1 MRGDLSEG
9 IVTIRIEE
17 GNQRAISL
25 NQKSQFGKL
34 SEDSLELSI
43 IEACYL
49 MESGRLDI
57 YKDDEKCDLEYI
69 LGLIKEQE
77 IYGRYLVY
85 RDLKNRGY
93 IIKTGFKYGSEFRL
107 YERGTGPGHA
117 HSDFLVKVLY
127 ENNEVNVLDFASYVR
142 VSHGVNKKLLL
153 AVVEYLQRNYIMPHI
168 FQSNNDNV
176 LYI

>member
-1 MRGDLSEG
+1 MRGDLCEG
-9 IVTIRIEE
+9 FVTIKIEE
-17 GNQRAISL
+17 GNQRAVSL

-34 SEDSLELSI
+34 SEDCLELSI

-57 YKDDEKCDLEYI
+57 YENDKKCDVNYI
-69 LGLIKEQE
+69 IDLIKEEE
-77 IYGRYLVY
+77 IYGKYLVY

-127 ENNEVNVLDFASYVR
+127 ETNEVNVLDFASYVR

-153 AVVEYLQRNYIMPHI
+153 AVVDDDLDVTYYNIEWTRP
-168 FQSNNDNV
+168 
-176 LYI
+176 

>member
-9 IVTIRIEE
+9 IVTVKIKE
-17 GNQRAISL
+17 GTQRPISL
-25 NQKSQFGKL
+25 NQKSKFGKL
-34 SEDSLELSI
+34 SEDCLELSI

-57 YKDDEKCDLEYI
+57 YEDDEKCELDYI
-69 LGLIKEQE
+69 IGLIKELK
-77 IYGRYLVY
+77 IYGKYLAY

-93 IIKTGFKYGSEFRL
+93 IIKTGFKYGSDFRL
-107 YERGTGPGHA
+107 YERGTGPGHV

-127 ENNEVNVLDFASYVR
+127 ESNEINVLDFASYVR

-153 AVVEYLQRNYIMPHI
+153 AVVDDDLDVTYYNIEWTRP
-168 FQSNNDNV
+168 
-176 LYI
+176 